1 MFSIRKILKPAYIL
15 SLICIVQFSFYF
27 LYQLGIIKS
36 FRINYI
42 SYNLLG
48 FFGLLIF
55 YLVPIFVSKVG
66 ERVKHKPNV
75 QLVCCN
81 ERRLETIV
89 IVYLLIAL
97 SGFLKL
103 TVDIIGNY
111 GFFAMGLML
120 LTNRQ
125 IDLLKTGGG
134 NTILVNFSL
143 ASLLILATF
152 IDLKKIKHKILIILN
167 LLLLFVYA
175 SFLSSRVLIVQAVFF
190 VGLILF
196 RRFKYNFMFSV
207 KRVILPVAI
216 MGFLLV
222 LTSGYRDYNEMGNQ
236 YTKSKLEW
244 GYTRITDYLISTT
257 NLSLEYPEFVQRE
270 SSTFPAATFQ
280 MLNDYVV
287 KNSAKDDSMFRSNI
301 AAAEYTNIGAFSQ
314 FYSDYRELYSII
326 LIFVGALYSIAWRAY
341 ERGSLAGLLI
351 YPMFFYNI
359 MESWRIYYLG
369 TSMAEMLLIITVF
382 SYFLC
387 KRSFVSEI
395 VSY

>member
-111 GFFAMGLML
+111 GFSAMGLML

-125 IDLLKTGGG
+125 IDLLKTGDG
-134 NTILVNFSL
+134 NTILVNFGL

-152 IDLKKIKHKILIILN
+152 IDLKKFKHKILIILN
-167 LLLLFVYA
+167 LVLLFVYA
-175 SFLSSRVLIVQAVFF
+175 SFLSSRILIVQAVFY

-196 RRFKYNFMFSV
+196 RRFKYNFKFSV

-236 YTKSKLEW
+236 YTESKLEW

-257 NLSLEYPEFVQRE
+257 NLALEYPEFVQRE

-287 KNSAKDDSMFRSNI
+287 KNSAKDDSLFRRNI

-314 FYSDYRELYSII
+314 FYSDYRELYFIV

-351 YPMFFYNI
+351 YPIFFYNI

-369 TSMAEMLLIITVF
+369 TSMAEMLLIIAVF